1 MEIDNSKN
9 SHPYLVVGCSYHCF
23 PIVHQRFCEPG
34 VIGRGGRS
42 KESLFSH
49 PNLQDICKHL
59 QNYFLSLSATHLLLI
74 ATSHD
79 PALDMGGGGPDSLI
93 ERSPYLPPVAHK
105 IAPQYF
111 YFLLLQNHQRVPYLG
126 TFQDIMR
133 LISIFCC
140 HHVSSSEQTHGNHL
154 QILRDVLRLHTVPP
168 TQKRH

>member
-1 MEIDNSKN
+1 M
-9 SHPYLVVGCSYHCF
+9 
-23 PIVHQRFCEPG
+23 FCEPG
-34 VIGRGGRS
+34 VIERGRS

-105 IAPQYF
+105 IHSSPI
-111 YFLLLQNHQRVPYLG
+111 FLLSPPTKSPMGPLPRN
-126 TFQDIMR
+126 FQDIMP
-133 LISIFCC
+133 LISIF
-140 HHVSSSEQTHGNHL
+140 L
-154 QILRDVLRLHTVPP
+154 LPP
-168 TQKRH
+168 GIVQ